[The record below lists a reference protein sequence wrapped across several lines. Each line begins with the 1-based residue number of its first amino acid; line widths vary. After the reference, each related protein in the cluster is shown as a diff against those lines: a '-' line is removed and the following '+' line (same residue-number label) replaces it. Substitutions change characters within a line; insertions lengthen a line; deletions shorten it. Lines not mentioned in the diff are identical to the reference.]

1 MPVTDLSFVLVG
13 TTIPLDHGYSL
24 FSALCRV
31 VPELHGAV
39 GVGVHPIRG
48 QQTAPGV
55 LSLTRWS
62 RLKIR
67 LPAEQIAPYIAVAGK
82 ELDLDGHRVR
92 VGIPQVESLIAAPN
106 LAARLVTF
114 KHALLPEIFEA
125 DVRREL
131 DRMGIAG
138 KPALV
143 PATNP
148 MFAGQPLRRV
158 LRIKDK
164 RVVGYALRVMGLT
177 VQESMRLQEEGLG
190 GRRRMGCGVFVPMK
204 EVAGR

>member
-1 MPVTDLSFVLVG
+1 
-13 TTIPLDHGYSL
+13 
-24 FSALCRV
+24 V
-31 VPELHGAV
+31 VPELHGAL

-67 LPAEQIAPYIAVAGK
+67 LPAEQIAPYITVAGK
-82 ELDLDGHRVR
+82 ELDLDGHRLR
-92 VGIPQVESLIAAPN
+92 VGIPQVESLIPAPN
-106 LAARLVTF
+106 LAARLVSF
-114 KHALLPEIFEA
+114 KHALSPEVFVA

-131 DRMGIAG
+131 DRMRIAG
-138 KPALV
+138 KPVLV

-148 MFAGQPLRRV
+148 KFAGQPLRRV

-164 RVVGYALRVMGLT
+164 RVVGYALRVMELT
-177 VQESMRLQEEGLG
+177 AEESMRLQQEGLG
-190 GRRRMGCGVFVPMK
+190 GRRRMGCGLFVPLK